1 MKIST
6 RGRYGVRILL
16 DLALNEQETPRMIRE
31 IAESQKISEKYI
43 SRLIIELRRAG
54 LVQSVRGSRGG
65 YRLAQRPADLTLLK
79 IIETMEG
86 PIRLVE
92 CLSTPEYCQQSDDC
106 VARSVWD
113 LVNHDIRQKLESL
126 TLQDL
131 LDRLAQKKTV
141 YLSDDK

>member
-16 DLALNEQETPRMIRE
+16 DLALHEQDSPRMIRE
-31 IAESQKISEKYI
+31 IAVSQKISEKYI

-65 YRLAQRPADLTLLK
+65 YRLARQPSDLTLLEV
-79 IIETMEG
+79 IETMEG
-86 PIRLVE
+86 PIHLVE
-92 CLSTPEYCQQSDDC
+92 CLTTPEYCQQADDC
-106 VARSVWD
+106 VARVVWD
-113 LVNHDIRQKLESL
+113 LVNHDIRQKLASI

-131 LDRLAQKKTV
+131 LGRISQKQAI
-141 YLSDDK
+141 YLSCDK